1 MACSVLT
8 GGYLN
13 FLKNFEI
20 LWPEISEKTLNL
32 RKSLQNGNS
41 ILLLGIFAKCRF
53 ILCFSCSQVTWN
65 VRFAV
70 VGQLVSL
77 QVHYSRYRQRYRIVV
92 VFPLALFVA
101 LVLQTFLALFVVLL
115 AFILCAIIFSDCSSM
130 LSRVVKSGSYSLC
143 MKTVHCPPLN
153 LAMMYTITI
162 VQPVCNNDKP
172 KVAQT
177 HVHNNLPTRH

>member
-1 MACSVLT
+1 MSFYSVLFW
-8 GGYLN
+8 LSSD
-13 FLKNFEI
+13 LKCTVCGC
-20 LWPEISEKTLNL
+20 WPISEVASTL
-32 RKSLQNGNS
+32 
-41 ILLLGIFAKCRF
+41 
-53 ILCFSCSQVTWN
+53 
-65 VRFAV
+65 
-70 VGQLVSL
+70 
-77 QVHYSRYRQRYRIVV
+77 YSRYRQRYRIVV